1 MGGTACCFSSLVK
14 VVSPA
19 ELRASDFN
27 DYYAVILKGRA
38 STTKAGCRGCDF
50 LDGTASFCRPQTT
63 ESEAEACKI
72 CHEREDGAHTGWAV
86 LFSKELLCCSETAWK
101 PEDFSF
107 FGYSYK
113 ESLHVSCR
121 EKEKLAQCIRDIK
134 DETEWGVDKY
144 SCRLILRKIEQ
155 LLIYCKRFYDRQFQT
170 RSETCRCLIGKID
183 SAIDR
188 YISNTHNAEASCSA
202 IECIAKSLQMSPAY
216 LADYVLFCNGYTM
229 NEYFHRRQI
238 YMAQE
243 MIANT
248 SHTFADIAKVTG
260 FSSSRQLSAIMQKIY
275 GLTPKELRHIS

>member
-14 VVSPA
+14 VVSPS
-19 ELRASDFN
+19 ELRTSDFI
-27 DYYAVILKGRA
+27 DYYAAILKGRA
-38 STTKAGCRGCDF
+38 CSANAGCRQCDF
-50 LDGTASFCRPQTT
+50 LDGTMSFFRPQAAAGGTGKH
-63 ESEAEACKI
+63 AEFHYCINDK
-72 CHEREDGAHTGWAV
+72 HTGWAV

-121 EKEKLAQCIRDIK
+121 EKEKLEQCISDIK
-134 DETEWGVDKY
+134 DETEWGIDKY

-170 RSETCRCLIGKID
+170 RSEACRCLMNKID
-183 SAIDR
+183 EAIDKE
-188 YISNTHNAEASCSA
+188 ISLRHNAEASPA
-202 IECIAKSLQMSPAY
+202 ATGDIAEKLQMSPAY
-216 LADYVLFCNGYTM
+216 LADYILFSNGYTL

-243 MIANT
+243 MIVNT
-248 SHTFADIAKVTG
+248 GTAFADIAKETG
-260 FSSSRQLSAIMQKIY
+260 FSSSRQLTAIIQKIC
-275 GLTPKELRHIS
+275 GFTPKELRCRS